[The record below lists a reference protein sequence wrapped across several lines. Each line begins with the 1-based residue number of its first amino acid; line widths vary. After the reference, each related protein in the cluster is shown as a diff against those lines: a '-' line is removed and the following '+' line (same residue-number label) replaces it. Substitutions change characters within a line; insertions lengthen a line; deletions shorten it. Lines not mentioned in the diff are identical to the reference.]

1 MTTFPLRV
9 CERKS
14 RVTFLSKNRKSRVQM
29 NEESKTV
36 LSVSEMARLVGL
48 SRQRFHQLVGTIFPF
63 PLYDVATRRPFYPE
77 DLQQVCLEVR
87 KRNCGINGRR
97 VMFYSGHR
105 PRDAKPAARRMRPAK
120 KRQYVAISD
129 GLTAL
134 GLSVRDDQ
142 VAAAVTTLFPS
153 GIDGTPP
160 GEVLREV
167 FLFLKQKECR
177 R

>member
-1 MTTFPLRV
+1 
-9 CERKS
+9 
-14 RVTFLSKNRKSRVQM
+14 M

-36 LSVSEMARLVGL
+36 VSVSEMARMVGL
-48 SRQRFHQLVGTIFPF
+48 SRQRFHQLVGTTFPF
-63 PLYDVATRRPFYPE
+63 PLYDIATRRPFYPE
-77 DLQQVCLEVR
+77 DLQKVCLEVR

-105 PRDAKPAARRMRPAK
+105 PRDAKPAARRKRPAK

-142 VAAAVTTLFPS
+142 VAAAVKHLFPS
-153 GIDGTPP
+153 GIDGTPQ